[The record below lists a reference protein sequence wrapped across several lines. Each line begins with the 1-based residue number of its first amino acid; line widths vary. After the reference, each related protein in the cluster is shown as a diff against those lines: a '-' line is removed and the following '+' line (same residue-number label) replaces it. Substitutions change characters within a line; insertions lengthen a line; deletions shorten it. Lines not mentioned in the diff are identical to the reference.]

1 MNERLLLGPLVLLG
15 SLLAGCSSPSVVTPT
30 LVLPVPMQVSYES
43 ELGIARLGQML
54 NSPGLTPEQRAEL
67 FFQRGVI
74 FDRVG
79 LRAMARLDFNRALR
93 ERPDFADAY
102 NLNGVYLTQNQEFD
116 EAYEAFDSALDL
128 APDYAYA
135 NLNRGIALY
144 YGGRPRL
151 AAQDLKVFLDDEPG
165 DPYRL
170 LLWYLALERL
180 DPEAALVTLQQHQ
193 QQYGNDEW
201 TWDIVNVYLGT
212 VTEEQLLNRIAEE
225 SADNKELAERLCEA
239 YFYLAKRAQRQGDL
253 ESAEV
258 YFKLAL
264 ATNIYD
270 FVEHRYS
277 LLELNLIEQG
287 GELRHARK

>member
-1 MNERLLLGPLVLLG
+1 MNQRLFLGPLVFVGCLLI
-15 SLLAGCSSPSVVTPT
+15 GCSSPSVVPAT

-43 ELGIARLGQML
+43 ELGIARIGQML
-54 NSPGLTPEQRAEL
+54 SSPGLTSEQRAEL

-93 ERPDFADAY
+93 EKPDFADAY
-102 NLNGVYLTQNQEFD
+102 NLNGVYFTQNQEFS
-116 EAYEAFDSALDL
+116 EAYEAFDSALEL
-128 APDYAYA
+128 SPDYEYA

-151 AAQDLKVFLDDEPG
+151 AAKDLKVFLDAQPN

-180 DPEAALVTLQQHQ
+180 DPSLAAMMLQQFQ
-193 QQYGNDEW
+193 QNYGNDEW
-201 TWDIVNVYLGT
+201 AWDIVQVYLGNK
-212 VTEEQLLNRIAEE
+212 TEEQLLSRIAEE
-225 SADNKELAERLCEA
+225 STDNRQLAERLCEA
-239 YFYLAKRAQRQGDL
+239 YFYLGKRAQQEGNI
-253 ESAEV
+253 EEAKV
-258 YFKLAL
+258 YFKLSL
-264 ATNIYD
+264 STNVYD

-277 LLELNLIEQG
+277 LLELDLMEQA
-287 GELRHARK
+287 H

>member
-1 MNERLLLGPLVLLG
+1 MKDRFLLGPLALFGVI
-15 SLLAGCSSPSVVTPT
+15 LAGCSAPKVVTPT

-67 FFQRGVI
+67 FFQRGVV

-128 APDYAYA
+128 APDYTYA

-144 YGGRPRL
+144 YGGRPEL
-151 AAQDLKVFLDDEPG
+151 AARDLKTFLDEDPS

-170 LLWYLALERL
+170 LWWYLALEQL
-180 DPEAALVTLQQHQ
+180 DPGSATRSLAAHQ
-193 QQYGNDEW
+193 QAYGSDEW
-201 TWDIVNVYLGT
+201 AWDIVNVYLGK
-212 VTEEQLLNRIAEE
+212 VSDEQLLNRISEE
-225 SADNKELAERLCEA
+225 SEDNQELAERLCEA
-239 YFYLAKRAQRQGDL
+239 YFYLAKQAQRNEQP
-253 ESAEV
+253 EQASV

-277 LLELNLIEQG
+277 LLELDLIGEQAR
-287 GELRHARK
+287 LRR